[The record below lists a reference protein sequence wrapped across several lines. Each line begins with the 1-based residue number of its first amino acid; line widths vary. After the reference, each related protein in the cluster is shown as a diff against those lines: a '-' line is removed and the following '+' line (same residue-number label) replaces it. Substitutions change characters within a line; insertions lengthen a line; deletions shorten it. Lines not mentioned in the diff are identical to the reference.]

1 MKTYTVVI
9 KIADSEDTLEDLL
22 YFLQGEYR
30 DMSVEV
36 VYSDSTNYRCKIT
49 TDDYFDYGLF
59 EDIMDSNNYPVEFI
73 SVETD

>member
-1 MKTYTVVI
+1 MKTYTVII

-22 YFLQGEYR
+22 DFLQGEYR
-30 DMSVEV
+30 DMPVDV
-36 VYSDSTNYRCKIT
+36 LYSDGKNYRCEIT

-73 SVETD
+73 SVETE

>member
-30 DMSVEV
+30 DMPVEV
-36 VYSDSTNYRCKIT
+36 IYNDGTSYRCRIT
-49 TDDYFDYGLF
+49 TDDYFDYSLF

>member
-1 MKTYTVVI
+1 MKTYTVII